1 MGILGYLFIALYLI
15 IGYSVY
21 SYIIESGD
29 KKYIG
34 LLWLFGWGLYVVFAI
49 LVMLAIPFVELY
61 QYIKKRK

>member
-21 SYIIESGD
+21 SYIVESGD

-34 LLWLFGWGLYVVFAI
+34 LLWLFGWGLYIVFAI

>member
-34 LLWLFGWGLYVVFAI
+34 LLWLFGWGLYVIFAI
-49 LVMLAIPFVELY
+49 LLMLAIPFVELY

>member
-21 SYIIESGD
+21 SYIVESGD
-29 KKYIG
+29 KKYAG
-34 LLWLFGWGLYVVFAI
+34 LLWLLGWGFYVIFAI

-61 QYIKKRK
+61 RYIKKRK

>member
-21 SYIIESGD
+21 SYIVEGDD

-34 LLWLFGWGLYVVFAI
+34 LLWLFGWGLYVIFAI
-49 LVMLAIPFVELY
+49 LLMLVIPFVELY

>member
-21 SYIIESGD
+21 SYIIECDD

-34 LLWLFGWGLYVVFAI
+34 LLLLFGWGLYVIFAI
-49 LVMLAIPFVELY
+49 LVILVIPFVELY
-61 QYIKKRK
+61 LYIKKRK

>member
-21 SYIIESGD
+21 SYIVESGD

>member
-21 SYIIESGD
+21 SYIVESGD

-34 LLWLFGWGLYVVFAI
+34 LLWLFGWGLYVIFAI
-49 LVMLAIPFVELY
+49 LLMLAIPFVELY

>member
-1 MGILGYLFIALYLI
+1 MGILGYLFIVLYLI
-15 IGYSVY
+15 IGCSVY
-21 SYIIESGD
+21 SYIVEGGD

-34 LLWLFGWGLYVVFAI
+34 LLWLFGWGLYVIFAI

>member
-1 MGILGYLFIALYLI
+1 MGILSYLFIALYLI

-21 SYIIESGD
+21 SYIVESGD

-34 LLWLFGWGLYVVFAI
+34 LLWLFGWGLYAIFAI

>member
-21 SYIIESGD
+21 LYIVECGD
-29 KKYIG
+29 KKHIG
-34 LLWLFGWGLYVVFAI
+34 LLWLFGWGLYVIFAI
-49 LVMLAIPFVELY
+49 PVILAIPFVELY

>member
-1 MGILGYLFIALYLI
+1 MGILGYLFIALYII

-21 SYIIESGD
+21 SYIVECGD

-34 LLWLFGWGLYVVFAI
+34 LIWLFGWGLYVIFAI
-49 LVMLAIPFVELY
+49 LVMLATPFVELY

>member
-1 MGILGYLFIALYLI
+1 MGILSYLFIALYLI

-21 SYIIESGD
+21 SYIIEGGD

-34 LLWLFGWGLYVVFAI
+34 LLWLFGWGFYVIFAI

>member
-15 IGYSVY
+15 VGYSVY

-29 KKYIG
+29 KKRVG
-34 LLWLFGWGLYVVFAI
+34 LLWLFGWGLYVIFAI

-61 QYIKKRK
+61 QYTKKRK

>member
-34 LLWLFGWGLYVVFAI
+34 LLWLFGWGLYVIFAI

>member
-1 MGILGYLFIALYLI
+1 MGILGYLFIVLYLI

-21 SYIIESGD
+21 SYIIEGCD

-34 LLWLFGWGLYVVFAI
+34 LLWLFGWGLYVIFAI